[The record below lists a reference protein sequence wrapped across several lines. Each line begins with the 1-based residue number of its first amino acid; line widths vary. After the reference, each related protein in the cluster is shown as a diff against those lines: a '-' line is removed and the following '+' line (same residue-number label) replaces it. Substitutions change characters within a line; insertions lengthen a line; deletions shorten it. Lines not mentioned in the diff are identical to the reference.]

1 MTSLSTHVLDVE
13 RGQPAAGFRV
23 VLYADGQVLA
33 EGLTNAEGRVPRL
46 AENLGPGIYSL
57 TFEIADYMRREQRPA
72 PFLQQVSLSLRVNP
86 GDQHHHVPLLLSAYA
101 CTSYRGS

>member
-13 RGQPAAGFRV
+13 HGQPAAGFRV
-23 VLYADGQVLA
+23 LLHDDGHVLA
-33 EGLTNAEGRVPRL
+33 EGVTNADGRVPRL
-46 AENLGPGIYSL
+46 ADDLEPGIYRL
-57 TFEIADYMRREQRPA
+57 TFQVADYMARQQRPA
-72 PFLQQVSLSLRVNP
+72 PFLQQVSLSFRISP